1 VSRDQRSGIHGPTV
15 DASADMLLGML
26 RRTTPKNAFAT
37 RAGFHGIEQA
47 LPAST
52 RYLAGVF

>member
-1 VSRDQRSGIHGPTV
+1 
-15 DASADMLLGML
+15 MLLGML

-52 RYLAGVF
+52 RYLAGFL